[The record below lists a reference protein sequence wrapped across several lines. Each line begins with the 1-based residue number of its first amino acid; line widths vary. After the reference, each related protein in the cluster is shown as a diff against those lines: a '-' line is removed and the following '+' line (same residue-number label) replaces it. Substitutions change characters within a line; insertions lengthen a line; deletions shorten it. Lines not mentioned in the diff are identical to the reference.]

1 MSPLKN
7 ILIIKIKKQ
16 VTKIPYHCSNHKS
29 QQINHSIS
37 KVKITINKNNGI
49 LTFQR
54 SNFQCHLEL
63 QFIKRIQ
70 KLYHKIISKI
80 MNLW

>member
-7 ILIIKIKKQ
+7 ILIIKIKKK

-29 QQINHSIS
+29 HQINHSIS
-37 KVKITINKNNGI
+37 NVKITINKNNGI

-54 SNFQCHLEL
+54 SNSQYHLEL
-63 QFIKRIQ
+63 QSKE
-70 KLYHKIISKI
+70 KIESYQEIVSK
-80 MNLW
+80 